1 MESPFLTWWR
11 IRATIPLPLAP
22 CHHKCATWG
31 RHSVFPDINCWGIS
45 LKIIVACQTS
55 WWPEWAT
62 VKAINCTVRLS
73 ITLLSS
79 HFKFYRLE
87 TFPVYIPIV
96 FIFFSKSVVFLYRT
110 ITWSGDLPCDVVFCV
125 PTIVLGQNDARNVD
139 VSCHKHFVDLTGDQ
153 KNAAYCYQR

>member
-1 MESPFLTWWR
+1 MVENTGNDPVTSRTVSSQVCNVRSTFRFPRYKL
-11 IRATIPLPLAP
+11 L
-22 CHHKCATWG
+22 
-31 RHSVFPDINCWGIS
+31 RHIAQDYCRMSDFMVTRMSDSKGHRLYI
-45 LKIIVACQTS
+45 
-55 WWPEWAT
+55 
-62 VKAINCTVRLS
+62 TVRLS